1 MFVRKLI
8 GRYAYRISMSL
19 FAKLDVDVL
28 FGSDELIKPE
38 VDDKDMVVR
47 VIRNQNVLRLQIVVI
62 YPLLSSVLYG

>member
-1 MFVRKLI
+1 
-8 GRYAYRISMSL
+8 MSL

>member
-47 VIRNQNVLRLQIVVI
+47 VIRNQNILRLQIVVI